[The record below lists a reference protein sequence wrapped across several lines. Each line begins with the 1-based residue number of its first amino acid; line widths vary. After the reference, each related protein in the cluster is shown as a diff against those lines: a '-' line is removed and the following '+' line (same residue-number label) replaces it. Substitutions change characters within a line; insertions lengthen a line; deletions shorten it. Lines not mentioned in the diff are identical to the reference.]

1 MEEVAEPKKIS
12 QGFECEEDDR
22 NWFSCRVEG
31 TDLIVRMYSDNDTM
45 ALGDPTPCRLGSWQ
59 VKNLIQFLQDKALPA
74 MLTAP

>member
-31 TDLIVRMYSDNDTM
+31 TDLVVKMYSDEQE
-45 ALGDPTPCRLGSWQ
+45 GIVPIQPCRLGSWQ

>member
-12 QGFECEEDDR
+12 QGFECEEDDQ

-31 TDLIVRMYSDNDTM
+31 TDLIVRAHFDASDSD
-45 ALGDPTPCRLGSWQ
+45 APPILLGSDQ

>member
-1 MEEVAEPKKIS
+1 MMEEVAEPKKIS

-22 NWFSCRVEG
+22 NWFSFRVEG
-31 TDLIVRMYSDNDTM
+31 TDLIVRMYSDES
-45 ALGDPTPCRLGSWQ
+45 GSPEPIPVRLGSWQ